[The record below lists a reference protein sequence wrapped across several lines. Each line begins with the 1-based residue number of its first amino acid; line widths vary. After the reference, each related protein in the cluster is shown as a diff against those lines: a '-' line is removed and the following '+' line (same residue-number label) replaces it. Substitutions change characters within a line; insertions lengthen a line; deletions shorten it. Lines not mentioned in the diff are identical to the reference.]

1 MVTNNRLAIVI
12 ISYNTEQM
20 TRECLASVYENADMD
35 CASVIVVDNDSK
47 DGSVEMIKAEFP
59 DVLLIE
65 NKENTGFAAA
75 NNQAFEAVDA
85 DYFLL
90 LNSDTIVLGDVIGRS
105 LEYLQNHPEVGAFG
119 CRVLNTD
126 RTTQQTCSGFPSL
139 PRLLLKTL
147 GIDRLGIYGDRYL
160 MRGWD
165 RDDEREVDV
174 ITGCYLMTPAP
185 VLRQVGP
192 LDDDFFFYG
201 EETDWCYRCKKA
213 GYRLVFSPVGE
224 IVHHGGGSV
233 KKFNYR
239 RDILLTSGL
248 VRLHKK
254 HSGLLAGI
262 TCYLILS
269 VFNFSRAVGYSI
281 PAALQVRTAQERFV
295 HFFKV
300 TVGLKDAWPS

>member
-1 MVTNNRLAIVI
+1 MKNNRLAIVV

-20 TRECLASVYENADMD
+20 TRECLESVYENADMD
-35 CASVIVVDNDSK
+35 STSVVVVDNDSK
-47 DGSVEMIKAEFP
+47 DGSVEMIKSEFP

-147 GIDRLGIYGDRYL
+147 GIDRLGIHGDRYL

-174 ITGCYLMTPAP
+174 ITG
-185 VLRQVGP
+185 
-192 LDDDFFFYG
+192 
-201 EETDWCYRCKKA
+201 
-213 GYRLVFSPVGE
+213 
-224 IVHHGGGSV
+224 
-233 KKFNYR
+233 
-239 RDILLTSGL
+239 
-248 VRLHKK
+248 
-254 HSGLLAGI
+254 
-262 TCYLILS
+262 
-269 VFNFSRAVGYSI
+269 
-281 PAALQVRTAQERFV
+281 
-295 HFFKV
+295 
-300 TVGLKDAWPS
+300 